1 MLTPGLPV
9 PRRSFRLLAA
19 LALAGACA
27 SATAHAQPAL
37 VSGLRQALDARASG
51 SLALRDWIDR
61 LAAQD
66 ARYQQLFRA
75 SAAMSLP
82 AKAQGRLQAARAA
95 YDAGHGRLLRVLR
108 ELEAAE
114 REGGAQAASRAG
126 LRAEARAL
134 LARLEL
140 AARREPLSS
149 ALRFREPELRA
160 PALPVLTDVAAG
172 ATTLPGPEE
181 SELTAGAGTVIGPV
195 PQVLRDVAAT
205 LGGPL
210 EIYAWVRQNVA
221 SEFYYGVL
229 KGAEQTYHERS
240 GNDAD
245 VAALLVQLLRAKGFP
260 ARFVTG
266 QAELPIATLQKL
278 VGTNGTPEQA
288 VRVLE
293 RAGIPHETVAA
304 GGGIGSVKLARVW
317 AEAYLPY
324 VNYRGLELDAHG
336 KAWVP
341 LDAAFKPLATPTGLD
356 VVRELG
362 FDPRAAFDAYLAD
375 DSGGTPLEFVRARV
389 TALLAAERPGVTYQ
403 QALNV
408 RRAEGESLGILPN
421 TLPYAATRD
430 QVGFNLPASLEHEL
444 RLLGRAGDTTVLDV
458 KLRTADVLGGRV
470 SLLYQPFDDDDLAVV
485 ARFGGLY
492 QTPPY
497 LIEVRPVVY
506 VAGVAYAS
514 GTAPVGF
521 GVKYALRL
529 ELKSPGGTETVE
541 NTVLAGNLTA
551 LGLGGTDSTRPE
563 GELPGEAARLLARLA
578 SAYLSRWNQADEELA
593 GLLRVVPVRPTL
605 SACFVMSDIEV
616 DYAGG
621 DPSYPLTYDWKGIA
635 IDADFRPLAPVGL
648 DERAREAAFTLW
660 SGLQGSVLEHRV
672 FEDELQITSVSTVK
686 ALQLA
691 TAQGIDVLA
700 ITRANAESVVPSLPF
715 DDGVK
720 TEVLES
726 ALAGRLVR
734 IPAAPVSLLA
744 WTGVGYL
751 ILDEPSGA
759 ASYQLQGGHS
769 GGVTAVVVNQMPPS
783 VTVLA
788 SPGAETADCGNVR
801 PASIVRLAPQE
812 DFELGTV
819 DKLWGD
825 DKVLKVRVEDFE
837 GTPLPK
843 ACVTFYVQAGGGKLV
858 IPESGQEA
866 EVVIVMSDR
875 QGEASV
881 KIKLGKKTGDQPRY
895 ICEDGRSCSGSGN
908 DEYTQVGMNVVNAA
922 AGAATLAD
930 PFRLLALPDAR
941 CGGSGNCTPTVR
953 LTTATLQGATNMS
966 VAGLMGVSVKDQFE
980 NPVSNFAVRFAYKSV
995 ELGDPPAGWS
1005 RFRNETTS
1013 TAGTVLKSKDMNAC
1027 LNGRAL
1033 PAQGDCQ
1040 GEAAE
1045 VTVPSSV
1052 FGSYAYAAVAD
1063 SPYSLYSFEIGSAQQ
1078 PNLAT
1083 AKFGTWGWLCNA
1095 PDASACN
1102 GEQPTTSVF
1111 HGTRYRRVS
1120 SRGDFIEAY
1129 ETGANADATFWAY
1142 AVLEDNY
1149 VTEEGED
1156 QYGKIYRAHGKN
1168 KYKRVVLTDSQFNM
1182 SAQTAGTG
1190 VSGASHVGNG
1200 DYKVTMT
1207 MASTPQENRISA
1219 QAKHNPEVVRYMDRD
1234 PRRVEPGTVSDTP
1247 DGKVAIRSVDP
1258 RRPWTGTMGFPLWG
1272 VKLEMQDAE
1281 PVDVILDENN
1291 KTRHSVYFPH
1301 KILPEAWRVLLDPQ
1315 FISFEL
1321 GPSNGAP
1328 ELEAFGTN
1336 GEVFVVGPGAELRGP
1351 SLFGY
1356 LKARN
1361 LNPTNTTISS
1371 GPSLIKVGQGWMVHD
1386 ANNDTKVDDTDK
1398 NLLKTKPG
1406 SSFAFWHAAST
1417 DVSEDALLDYAT
1429 VKLWMPF
1436 SPFNEDFYFRLPGA
1450 QLVMMRKTG
1459 SLNCN
1464 GKGYLCDGS
1473 DQNSQMVT
1481 FRGNAGPLPE
1491 PQGGGLVRIPSDQ
1504 LFFGTNEFLFA
1515 CHGNCGDRTLSLLR
1529 KVRGQFERV
1538 FDLAVEIRPITDWV
1552 SLYTI
1557 RRPGSFMPATAG
1569 RLMAGYEVLPGTSS
1583 NAIPERIDKL
1593 QVLVHGFN
1601 VPEEGAGPGTF
1612 FPIFKRMYW
1621 AGQRMH
1627 RRQGTTATGFAHTIG
1642 VAWPG
1647 NQGTP
1652 APLFFPEDEF
1662 HALQSGVP
1670 MARFLACLR
1679 ANRDGSS
1686 RRVHLIAHS
1695 LGNMVMHSALMRL
1708 GNRRAV
1714 DKYVMYDAAFAS
1726 EALNRSYTPNL
1737 YDAFTFGPHAGDYGY
1752 PSDLRWDLEWGLIS
1766 IDPLSRIA
1774 WNLRLNSMYEDV
1786 QPRPDYNR
1794 RWTQVRPFEVP
1805 DRASS
1810 TSTPARGPWRG
1821 LFAVNPGR
1829 TEIINAFNGN
1839 DSILGLVWET
1849 MQRLQKPNFGPLGL
1863 LFDGPGPLLQ
1873 FWGRLPN
1880 AEAEEER
1887 VWETA
1892 GDAGCQATDTGVRHG
1907 NLIRQWAEVS
1917 HWFPSISQA
1926 TGRTAQPFMS
1936 RNLDFSTYG
1945 NVINPLTSHSYLV
1958 VRKSSDVW
1966 RAYEELISAL
1976 GN

>member
-1 MLTPGLPV
+1 MRASLTCVLQRSVLAAGL
-9 PRRSFRLLAA
+9 LLAGVA
-19 LALAGACA
+19 APLGAEP
-27 SATAHAQPAL
+27 TL
-37 VSGLRQALDARASG
+37 IEGLRQALDGGATG
-51 SLALRDWIDR
+51 KLALRDWIDR

-66 ARYQQLFRA
+66 ARHRRRFQVA
-75 SAAMSLP
+75 GAANLP
-82 AKAQGRLQAARAA
+82 GKAQDRLRAAQAA
-95 YDAGHGRLLRVLR
+95 YEGGHGRLLQVLR

-114 REGGAQAASRAG
+114 RAPAEAAMRAG
-126 LRAEARAL
+126 LRAEAQAL
-134 LARLEL
+134 VGRLEL

-149 ALRFREPELRA
+149 ALRFRAPELQA
-160 PALPVLTDVAAG
+160 PALPALSA
-172 ATTLPGPEE
+172 PGPDALLVTPEE
-181 SELTAGAGTVIGPV
+181 SALTAGAGTVIGPV
-195 PQVLRDVAAT
+195 PQVLRDLAAS
-205 LGGPL
+205 LSGPL
-210 EIYAWVRQNVA
+210 EIYAWVRRNIA

-229 KGAEQTYHERS
+229 KGAEQTYRERG

-266 QAELPIATLQKL
+266 QAELPIATLQRL

-341 LDAAFKPLATPTGLD
+341 LDAAFKPLVAPTGLD

-362 FDPRAAFDAYLAD
+362 FDPRATFDAYLTDTGTA
-375 DSGGTPLEFVRARV
+375 TPLEFARARV
-389 TALLAAERPGVTYQ
+389 TALLAAERPGTTYQ
-403 QALNV
+403 QALNS
-408 RRAEGESLGILPN
+408 RRAEAEELGILPN
-421 TLPYAATRD
+421 TLPYAATRGD
-430 QVGFNLPASLEHEL
+430 VGFTLPAALDHEL

-458 KLRTADVLGGRV
+458 RVRTADVLGGRV
-470 SLLYQPFDDDDLAVV
+470 TLAYQPFDDDDRAVV

-506 VAGVAYAS
+506 VAGVAYAA

-521 GVKYALRL
+521 GVKYSVRL
-529 ELKSPGGTETVE
+529 ELKTPGGMETVD
-541 NTVLAGNLTA
+541 NTLLAGNLAA
-551 LGLGGTDSTRPE
+551 LGLGGTDNNAPE
-563 GELPGEAARLLARLA
+563 GELPSEAARILAHLA
-578 SAYLSRWNQADEELA
+578 SGYLARWNQADEELA
-593 GLLRVVPVRPTL
+593 NLLRVVPVRPTL

-621 DPSYPLTYDWKGIA
+621 DPSYPLTYDWKGVA

-648 DERAREAAFTLW
+648 DERAREASFALW
-660 SGLQGSVLEHRV
+660 SGLHGSVLEHRI
-672 FEDELQITSVSTVK
+672 FEDQLQVTSVSTVK

-691 TAQGIDVLA
+691 SAQAIDVLA
-700 ITRANAESVVPSLPF
+700 ITRANAETVVPTLPF
-715 DDGVK
+715 DESVK
-720 TEVLES
+720 TEVLE
-726 ALAGRLVR
+726 AAQAGRLVR

-744 WTGVGYL
+744 WTGVGYV
-751 ILDEPSGA
+751 ILDEASGA

-769 GGVTAVVVNQMPPS
+769 GGATAVVVNQMPGS
-783 VTVLA
+783 LTVLQ

-801 PASIVRLAPQE
+801 PAAVARLTPQE
-812 DFELGTV
+812 DFQLGTV
-819 DKLWGD
+819 DKRLD
-825 DKVLKVRVEDFE
+825 DPLVVQVTDFE
-837 GTPLPK
+837 GQPLPK

-858 IPESGQEA
+858 IPENEQEA
-866 EVVIVMSDR
+866 DVATVLSDSS
-875 QGEASV
+875 GKASI

-895 ICEDGRSCSGSGN
+895 ICEDGRSCSGSGA
-908 DEYTQVGMNVVNAA
+908 DEYTQVGMNVVNVA
-922 AGAATLAD
+922 AGAASLSE
-930 PFRLLALPDAR
+930 PFRLLALPDTR
-941 CGGSGNCTPTVR
+941 CGSGNCTPTVR

-995 ELGDPPAGWS
+995 ELGVPPAGWS

-1013 TAGTVLKSKDMNAC
+1013 TAGTVLKSKDMTAC

-1040 GEAAE
+1040 GEAPE

-1052 FGSYAYAAVAD
+1052 FGAYAYAAVAD

-1083 AKFGTWGWLCNA
+1083 AKFGTWGWLCHA
-1095 PDASACN
+1095 SDASACN

-1142 AVLEDNY
+1142 AVLEENY
-1149 VTEEGED
+1149 VTEEGQDE
-1156 QYGKIYRAHGKN
+1156 YGKIYRAHGKN

-1182 SAQTAGTG
+1182 SAQTPGTG

-1207 MASTPQENRISA
+1207 MSGTPQENKVSA

-1234 PRRVEPGTVSDTP
+1234 PRRVEPGTVADGP

-1272 VKLEMQDAE
+1272 VKLELQDPE
-1281 PVDVILDENN
+1281 PQDVILDENN
-1291 KTRHSVYFPH
+1291 RTRHSVYFPH
-1301 KILPEAWRVLLDPQ
+1301 KILPEAWRVLLESDPQ
-1315 FISFEL
+1315 YITFEL
-1321 GPSNGAP
+1321 GPSNGTP
-1328 ELEAFGTN
+1328 QLEAFGVN
-1336 GEVFVVGPGAELRGP
+1336 GEVFVVAPGAELSGHN
-1351 SLFGY
+1351 LFAY

-1371 GPSLIKVGQGWMVHD
+1371 GPQLIQVGQGWMVHD

-1406 SSFAFWHAAST
+1406 SSFAFWQAAST
-1417 DVSEDALLDYAT
+1417 EVSEAALLDYAT
-1429 VKLWMPF
+1429 VNFWLPF
-1436 SPFNEDFYFRLPGA
+1436 SPSTTGEDFYFRLPGA
-1450 QLVMMRKTG
+1450 QLKMMRKQG
-1459 SLNCN
+1459 ASFNCN
-1464 GKGYLCDGS
+1464 GKGYLCDPS
-1473 DQNSQMVT
+1473 DQNAQMVT

-1491 PQGGGLVRIPSDQ
+1491 SQGGGLVRIPADQ

-1538 FDLAVEIRPITDWV
+1538 FDLAVEIRPVTDWV

-1557 RRPGSFMPATAG
+1557 RRPGSFMPAQTG
-1569 RLMAGYEVLPGTSS
+1569 RLMAGFDVLPERNS
-1583 NAIPERIDKL
+1583 NSIPERIDKL

-1601 VPEEGAGPGTF
+1601 VAEEDAAPGTF

-1621 AGQRMH
+1621 VGQRMH

-1679 ANRDGSS
+1679 GNLDGSS
-1686 RRVHLIAHS
+1686 RRVHVIAHS
-1695 LGNMVMHSALMRL
+1695 LGNMVMQSALMRL

-1726 EALNRSYTPNL
+1726 ESLNRNYERTF
-1737 YDAFTFGPHAGDYGY
+1737 YDTVTFGPHVADYGY
-1752 PSDLRWDLEWGLIS
+1752 PSDLRWDIEWGLIS

-1774 WNLRLNSMYEDV
+1774 WNLRLNSMYEDIL
-1786 QPRPDYNR
+1786 PRPDYNR
-1794 RWTQVRPFEVP
+1794 RWTQVRPFEVS
-1805 DRASS
+1805 DRASA

-1829 TEIINAFNGN
+1829 TEMINAFNQN
-1839 DSILGLVWET
+1839 DTILGLVWET

-1863 LFDGPGPLLQ
+1863 LADGPGPLLQ

-1880 AEAEEER
+1880 SAAEEER
-1887 VWETA
+1887 VWELPS
-1892 GDAGCQATDTGVRHG
+1892 GAGCQATDTGIRHG

-1936 RNLDFSTYG
+1936 RNLNFSTYG
-1945 NVINPLTSHSYLV
+1945 DVLNPLTSHSYLV
-1958 VRKSSDVW
+1958 VRNSSDVW
-1966 RAYEELISAL
+1966 RAYEELIGAL

>member
-1 MLTPGLPV
+1 MVGPACLLYAGLM
-9 PRRSFRLLAA
+9 AA
-19 LALAGACA
+19 PLG
-27 SATAHAQPAL
+27 AQPAT
-37 VSGLRQALDARASG
+37 VGGLRQALEAHAPG
-51 SLALRDWIDR
+51 TLALHDWIGR
-61 LAAQD
+61 LAAAE
-66 ARYQQLFRA
+66 ARQRA
-75 SAAMSLP
+75 RFEANTALALP
-82 AKAQGRLQAARAA
+82 AKAQARLRAARAA
-95 YDAGHGRLLRVLR
+95 YEAGHGRLLRVLR
-108 ELEAAE
+108 ELDAAE
-114 REGGAQAASRAG
+114 RAGTSTRDG
-126 LRAEARAL
+126 LRAEARTLA
-134 LARLEL
+134 ARLEL

-149 ALRFREPELRA
+149 ALRFRTPELQA
-160 PALPVLTDVAAG
+160 PPLPVVAEPDA
-172 ATTLPGPEE
+172 ALSAPDE
-181 SELTAGAGTVIGPV
+181 SGLTAGTGTVIGPV
-195 PQVLRDVAAT
+195 PQVLRDLAAN
-205 LGGPL
+205 LAGPL
-210 EIYAWVRQNVA
+210 EIYAWVRQNIA

-229 KGAEQTYHERS
+229 KGAEQTYNERA

-245 VAALLVQLLRAKGFP
+245 TAALLVQLLRAKGFP
-260 ARFVTG
+260 ARFVSG

-341 LDAAFKPLATPTGLD
+341 LDAAFKPLVAPSGID

-375 DSGGTPLEFVRARV
+375 DSGATPLEFVRARV
-389 TALLAAERPGVTYQ
+389 TALLADERPGVTYQ

-408 RRAEGESLGILPN
+408 RRAEGENLGILPN
-421 TLPYAATRD
+421 TLPYAATRGE
-430 QVGFNLPASLEHEL
+430 VGFNLPASLDHEL
-444 RLLGRAGDTTVLDV
+444 HLLGRAGETTVLDV
-458 KLRTADVLGGRV
+458 RLRTADVLGGRV
-470 SLLYQPFDDDDLAVV
+470 TLAYQPFDEDDAAVV

-497 LIEVRPVVY
+497 LIELRPVVY

-529 ELKSPGGTETVE
+529 ELKSPAGTETVD

-551 LGLGGTDSTRPE
+551 LGLGGTDSSTPE
-563 GELPGEAARLLARLA
+563 GELPSEAARILARLA
-578 SAYLSRWNQADEELA
+578 SAYLSRWNQADDELA

-648 DERAREAAFTLW
+648 DERAREASFALW

-672 FEDELQITSVSTVK
+672 FEDQLQVTSVSTVK

-691 TAQGIDVLA
+691 TAQSVEVLS
-700 ITRANAESVVPSLPF
+700 ITRDNAEALVPTLPF

-720 TEVLES
+720 TEVLEA

-734 IPAAPVSLLA
+734 IPVAPVSLLA
-744 WTGVGYL
+744 WTGVGYV
-751 ILDEPSGA
+751 ILDEASGA

-769 GGVTAVVVNQMPPS
+769 GGVTAVVVNQLPPS
-783 VTVLA
+783 IATVLA
-788 SPGAETADCGNVR
+788 APGADTADCGNVR

-825 DKVLKVRVEDFE
+825 DKLLKVRVDDVE
-837 GTPLPK
+837 GQPLPK
-843 ACVTFYVQAGGGKLV
+843 ACVTFFIQAGGGKLV
-858 IPESGQEA
+858 IPANGQEA
-866 EVVIVMSDR
+866 DVAIVLTNA

-895 ICEDGRSCSGSGN
+895 ICEDGRSCSGSGS
-908 DEYTQVGMNVVNAA
+908 DEYTQVGMNVINAG
-922 AGAATLAD
+922 AGAARLAD

-941 CGGSGNCTPTVR
+941 CGGSGSCTPTVK

-980 NPVSNFAVRFAYKSV
+980 NPVSNFGVRFAYKSV
-995 ELGDPPAGWS
+995 ELGAPPAGWS

-1013 TAGTVLKSKDMNAC
+1013 TSGKVLKSKDMNTC
-1027 LNGRAL
+1027 LSGRAL
-1033 PAQGDCQ
+1033 PGQGDCA

-1052 FGSYAYAAVAD
+1052 FGAYAYAVVAD
-1063 SPYSLYSFEIGSAQQ
+1063 SPYSLYNFEIGSAQQ

-1083 AKFGTWGWLCNA
+1083 AKFGTWGWLCHA
-1095 PDASACN
+1095 PDASACY
-1102 GEQPTTSVF
+1102 GEQPTTMVF

-1120 SRGDFIEAY
+1120 SRGNFIEAY

-1156 QYGKIYRAHGKN
+1156 EHGKIYRAHGKN
-1168 KYKRVVLTDSQFNM
+1168 TYKRVVLTDSQFNM
-1182 SAQTAGTG
+1182 SAQTPGTG

-1207 MASTPQENRISA
+1207 MGSTPQENRISA
-1219 QAKHNPEVVRYMDRD
+1219 QARHNPEVVRYMDRD

-1272 VKLEMQDAE
+1272 VKLELQDPE
-1281 PVDVILDENN
+1281 PVDVILDESN

-1301 KILPEAWRVLLDPQ
+1301 KILPEEWRVLLDPEYV
-1315 FISFEL
+1315 SFEL

-1328 ELEAFGTN
+1328 ELESFGTN

-1351 SLFGY
+1351 SLFAY

-1371 GPSLIKVGQGWMVHD
+1371 GPQLIKVGQGWMVHD

-1406 SSFAFWHAAST
+1406 SSFAFWQAAST

-1429 VKLWMPF
+1429 VKFWMPF
-1436 SPFNEDFYFRLPGA
+1436 SPRDEDFYFRLPGA
-1450 QLVMMRKTG
+1450 QLKMMRKAG

-1464 GKGYLCDGS
+1464 GKGYLCDPS
-1473 DQNSQMVT
+1473 DQNAQMVT

-1491 PQGGGLVRIPSDQ
+1491 SQGGGLVRIPADQ

-1515 CHGNCGDRTLSLLR
+1515 CHGNCGDRTLSFLR

-1538 FDLAVEIRPITDWV
+1538 FDLAVEIQPVTDWV

-1569 RLMAGYEVLPGTSS
+1569 RLMAGYEVLPGPSS

-1601 VPEEGAGPGTF
+1601 VPEENAGPGTF

-1647 NQGTP
+1647 NQGNVP
-1652 APLFFPEDEF
+1652 PLFFPEDEF

-1679 ANRDGSS
+1679 ANRDGST

-1695 LGNMVMHSALMRL
+1695 LGNMVMQSALMRF
-1708 GNRRAV
+1708 GSRRPL

-1726 EALNRSYTPNL
+1726 EALDRNYTPNL
-1737 YDAFTFGPHAGDYGY
+1737 YDAVTFGPHAGDYGF
-1752 PSDLRWDLEWGLIS
+1752 SNDLRWDIEWGLIS
-1766 IDPLSRIA
+1766 IDPLSRFA
-1774 WNLRLNSMYEDV
+1774 WNSRLNSMYEDI

-1794 RWTQVRPFEVP
+1794 RWTQVRPFELP
-1805 DRASS
+1805 DRANAG
-1810 TSTPARGPWRG
+1810 STPARGPWRG
-1821 LFAVNPGR
+1821 LFAVTPGR
-1829 TEIINAFNGN
+1829 TEMINAFNQN

-1880 AEAEEER
+1880 SQAEEER

-1892 GDAGCQATDTGVRHG
+1892 LDAGCQATDTGIRHG

-1926 TGRTAQPFMS
+1926 TGRTAQPSVS
-1936 RNLDFSTYG
+1936 RSLNFSDYG
-1945 NVINPLTSHSYLV
+1945 NVVNPLTSHSYLV
-1958 VRKSSDVW
+1958 VRKSSEVW
-1966 RAYEELISAL
+1966 RAYEELIRAL